1 VLLTL
6 HFYLTKFQLL
16 SEKGNKTKD
25 ALRIRYNIQKSP
37 IHATKVSTSPPITE
51 EATDQVSERAK
62 EKGDNCHVSDTERI
76 DEEAE
81 SADM

>member
-1 VLLTL
+1 VSRTL

-16 SEKGNKTKD
+16 GEKGNKTKD
-25 ALRIRYNIQKSP
+25 AICMRYNRQRFP
-37 IHATKVSTSPPITE
+37 IHAAKVSTSPPITE
-51 EATDQVSERAK
+51 EATDQVPERAE
-62 EKGDNCHVSDTERI
+62 EKGDNCHVSDTARI